1 VELTVKQFDTVSGF
15 FSLTIA
21 AMGGAAIYFFMTKS
35 SVSPKYRSAITTSGV
50 LLSIA
55 TYHYFRIYASW
66 HEAYALIGDSYK
78 ATPTHFENA
87 YRYAD
92 WFLTVP
98 LLLIELVM
106 VLALPK
112 AEGRSLL
119 IRLVIAAMIMIGLGY
134 PGEIATDAPTRWF
147 FWAASMIPFTY
158 LLFELFIKLTKTL
171 DSQPEAARGL
181 ISSARYVLLVTWAFY
196 PIAFAIVTVT
206 GANNPWGL
214 VILQI
219 GYSVAD
225 IASKVGYG
233 LVIHAI
239 ARAKS
244 EAEGYNPDAVDSVPK
259 LTAAMA

>member
-1 VELTVKQFDTVSGF
+1 MDLSVKQFDTVSGI

-21 AMGGAAIYFFMTKS
+21 ALGGAAIYFFVTKS

-50 LLSIA
+50 LLTIA
-55 TYHYFRIYASW
+55 CYHYFRIYESW
-66 HEAYALIGDSYK
+66 HEAYALTGDSYK
-78 ATPTHFENA
+78 ATPTHFNNSH
-87 YRYAD
+87 RYAD

-119 IRLVIAAMIMIGLGY
+119 LKLVVAAMIMIGLGY
-134 PGEIATDAPTRWF
+134 PGEIANDAPTRWF
-147 FWAASMIPFTY
+147 FWAASMVPFTY
-158 LLFELFIKLTKTL
+158 LLFVLFTKLTEILK
-171 DSQPEAARGL
+171 SQPESAREL

-206 GANNPWGL
+206 GANNSNGQVL
-214 VILQI
+214 LQI

-233 LVIHAI
+233 LMIHAI

-244 EAEGYNPDAVDSVPK
+244 EVEGYNPDAVDSVPK
-259 LTAAMA
+259 MSPALA